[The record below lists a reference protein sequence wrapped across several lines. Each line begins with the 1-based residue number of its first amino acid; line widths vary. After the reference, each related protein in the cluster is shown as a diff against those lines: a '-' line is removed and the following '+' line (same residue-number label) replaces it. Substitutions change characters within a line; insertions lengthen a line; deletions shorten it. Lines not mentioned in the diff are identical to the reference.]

1 MPAVPRLS
9 GCSLRQKLEAIE
21 VFPLGGADRPWRE
34 VFIEH
39 FEVDVWPA
47 SEPQSLW
54 GEAPL
59 QSHKASPSPWRSH
72 PSRVPLNHQPGDRP
86 VSHGLNSDRRRFS
99 PMSCNVRSSTVESE
113 W

>member
-39 FEVDVWPA
+39 FEVDVYRLVEGQIGPVTFAEIADGLA
-47 SEPQSLW
+47 SIDVSGHDPEWREVWQIQSGGRSGRVAEGL
-54 GEAPL
+54 GRAADPR
-59 QSHKASPSPWRSH
+59 PS
-72 PSRVPLNHQPGDRP
+72 GG
-86 VSHGLNSDRRRFS
+86 HGAI
-99 PMSCNVRSSTVESE
+99 P
-113 W
+113 

>member
-1 MPAVPRLS
+1 MPAVARLS

-54 GEAPL
+54 REAPL

-86 VSHGLNSDRRRFS
+86 VSLRLNSDTDLTL
-99 PMSCNVRSSTVESE
+99 SSIISLCRDAAVV
-113 W
+113 